1 MQKGEVMHIQN
12 QLRSYVLTRHGEG
25 GLLHE
30 FYNYSSFTKNLG
42 QPLFVLILLHRFN
55 GVLK

>member
-30 FYNYSSFTKNLG
+30 FYNYSSFTKKSRAAS
-42 QPLFVLILLHRFN
+42 VRFN
-55 GVLK
+55 AFASF